1 MPEPARRTLVHGGT
15 LVTSAGVAAADVRF
29 ADGAVA
35 AIGALDPEPGDA
47 LVDASGCFVLPGGVD
62 FHTHIDAVF
71 RGSIRTADD
80 WRTGSAAAAAGG
92 TTTVIDFCSPGPDQP
107 LAEALAGWRARVEE
121 QRPLVDYGAH
131 VILVQ
136 PGEDRLAELAELP
149 GLGVSSVKLYLAY
162 PGRVM
167 SDDRAL
173 FRTLQRAAELDL
185 LVLVHAENG
194 HAIDVLVEEA
204 LESGE
209 VEPEWHGHTRPP
221 LTEAEAVSRATALAR
236 LAEAELYVVHLSSER
251 ALAELRR
258 ARADGGR
265 VHGETCSHYL
275 VLDESLLIGAPREE
289 AAKFVCSPPAR
300 TRDDQAELWAALGD
314 GGLDVLASDHCP
326 FVLHGEKIVDGDFT
340 HIMNGLPGVEQR
352 LLIGY
357 SGVERG
363 VYPIERLVE
372 IASAEPARLAGIYP
386 RKGDLRV
393 GSDADAVILD
403 PAAPTRFSAE
413 THHSAVDYLP
423 YEGMEV
429 PGRIRDVFVRG
440 RAVVAD
446 GRLLD
451 GPGDGRFLARAT
463 RSGDPSAL
471 PASDEGDTP

>member
-1 MPEPARRTLVHGGT
+1 MSEPTRPTLVRGGT
-15 LVTSAGVAAADVRF
+15 VVTSAGVAAVDIRF
-29 ADGAVA
+29 ADGVVA
-35 AIGALDPEPGDA
+35 ELGRLAPRPDDDV
-47 LVDASGCFVLPGGVD
+47 VDATGCYVLPGGVD

-80 WRTGSAAAAAGG
+80 WRSGSAAAVAGG
-92 TTTVIDFCSPGPDQP
+92 TTTVLDFCSPGPDESLEQ
-107 LAEALAGWRARVEE
+107 ALAAWRARVDA
-121 QRPLVDYGAH
+121 QRPWADYGAH

-136 PGEDRLAELAELP
+136 PDEDRLAELAQLAQ
-149 GLGVSSVKLYLAY
+149 LGVTSVKLYLAY
-162 PGRVM
+162 PGRMM

-204 LESGE
+204 LAAGE

-221 LTEAEAVSRATALAR
+221 LTEAEAVSRATSLAR
-236 LAEAELYVVHLSSER
+236 IAGAELYVVHISSER
-251 ALAELRR
+251 ALDELRR
-258 ARADGGR
+258 AAADGGR

-275 VLDESLLIGAPREE
+275 VLDESMLIGAPREE
-289 AAKFVCSPPAR
+289 AARYVCSPP
-300 TRDDQAELWAALGD
+300 TRSRSDQEALWDALGD

-357 SGVERG
+357 SGVARG
-363 VYPIERLVE
+363 AYSLERLVE
-372 IASAEPARLAGIYP
+372 VASAQPARLAGLYP
-386 RKGDLRV
+386 RKGDLRI

-403 PAAPTRFSAE
+403 PARRTVFSAA

-429 PGRIRDVFVRG
+429 PGGIRQVFVRG
-440 RAVVAD
+440 RSVVVD
-446 GRLLD
+446 GRLRD
-451 GPGDGRFLARAT
+451 GSGDGRFLAREHAGAVSHEGGT
-463 RSGDPSAL
+463 R
-471 PASDEGDTP
+471 